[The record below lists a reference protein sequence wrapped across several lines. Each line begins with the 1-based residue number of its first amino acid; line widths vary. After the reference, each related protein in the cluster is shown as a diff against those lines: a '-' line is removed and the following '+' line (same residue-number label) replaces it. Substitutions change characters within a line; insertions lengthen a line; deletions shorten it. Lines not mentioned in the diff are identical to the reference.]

1 MIVMGSLALLRPY
14 WLMFI
19 PMLLLFLKFTR
30 SLDLSLGDWPRA
42 IDPLLLNSLIVKS
55 GLTLKG
61 TKNADIIWSVI
72 LIIIALSGPAQKVA
86 DSNQF
91 RNLDAALIIMNV
103 SSMTNISKMTTAAQI
118 ALSGSGARQAGL
130 VLYAGDAYLASPLTY
145 DLASIEA
152 LIFAVD
158 NQTVPD
164 GGSHPERALALARK
178 LLQDTQIFA
187 GDVVIIGDGEGI
199 NAQALQEA
207 RSLARDGHSL
217 HSLFIAENVEDG
229 VRRTVLRAA
238 MMELA
243 SEGRGLSGE
252 GAAAEKI
259 AEAIATRRI
268 ERVEKV
274 TRLSLE
280 WRDFGRFILG
290 LAVIPLFSL
299 LRKVAE

>member
-1 MIVMGSLALLRPY
+1 
-14 WLMFI
+14 
-19 PMLLLFLKFTR
+19 
-30 SLDLSLGDWPRA
+30 
-42 IDPLLLNSLIVKS
+42 
-55 GLTLKG
+55 
-61 TKNADIIWSVI
+61 
-72 LIIIALSGPAQKVA
+72 
-86 DSNQF
+86 
-91 RNLDAALIIMNV
+91 
-103 SSMTNISKMTTAAQI
+103 MTNISKMTTAAQI